1 MGAKRA
7 SFPALSGDGRLKTVL
22 ECGDGTE
29 RLRKSRSEMMK
40 CEQVGLTVGF
50 ARRRNQKT
58 KPRPDMGR
66 EIAPSGNPPIG
77 GADRDVPCRNKPR
90 SMGGP
95 TRRNRP
101 YQIKEFEG
109 SQ

>member
-7 SFPALSGDGRLKTVL
+7 SFPELSGDGRLKTVL

-29 RLRKSRSEMMK
+29 RLRKSCGEMMK

-66 EIAPSGNPPIG
+66 ETAPSGNPPID

-101 YQIKEFEG
+101 NQIKEFEG